1 MYLMFLSTF
10 AALRFWQLTLRL
22 LGSQA
27 DIAWASTPVA
37 ASDTKDCMD
46 ILSFQNENST
56 EIDAFKGANHDRVA
70 TATHNYLRAPKNH
83 KVKNNT
89 ATDSL

>member
-1 MYLMFLSTF
+1 
-10 AALRFWQLTLRL
+10 
-22 LGSQA
+22 
-27 DIAWASTPVA
+27 
-37 ASDTKDCMD
+37 MD